1 MYQTNTPTAF
11 EKVLNSRLLTA
22 FMIMNLIVIAGFGS
36 MFILFKMF
44 IGMF

>member
-1 MYQTNTPTAF
+1 MAQTINPTAF

-22 FMIMNLIVIAGFGS
+22 FMIMNLIIIGGIGS
-36 MFILFKMF
+36 MFIIFKMF